1 MITRRPTPRKPRR
14 LVSFA
19 GSPPPRA
26 PKAEPKSE
34 PVEEIELADEDAPP
48 KRKGKSNDRND

>member
-1 MITRRPTPRKPRR
+1 MITRRQTPRKPRR

-19 GSPPPRA
+19 GQPAPRA
-26 PKAEPKSE
+26 PKPE